1 MRRAVFLAATF
12 VLGAAGSARA
22 ESRSV
27 RIDYEAAASCPDEQ
41 RFVELA
47 RDRVREWATVDE
59 RGELVARA
67 RTEKV
72 DAVFVGRLSLE
83 DAAGASLGVRTIQD
97 ADCEEV
103 VLALALFLAVAL
115 EAEAAHPR
123 APASPGA
130 ESPPAASAVG
140 APPAS
145 DVQARPPLRP
155 PPAPAHDASAIRWEL
170 AARAHAVTGRMPGAA
185 AGGALAIELG
195 PRRASGLRPFG
206 GIGFDVV
213 PYSERSE
220 GRGHVQLGWGA
231 VFGRLCAGLD
241 LSDQPTKGDRGWIE
255 PWACARAEA
264 GGLRAASRGYVV
276 NRTEY
281 LPWYAAGAELGAA
294 MRLSQTIGVG
304 AFLHGSVPF
313 VRHELVLGDQRVFR
327 APIVSGEAGLEL
339 KVRIW

>member
-27 RIDYEAAASCPDEQ
+27 RIAYDAAPSCPDAR

-72 DAVFVGRLSLE
+72 DGVFVGRLSLE
-83 DAAGASLGVRTIQD
+83 DASGTSLGVRTIQD

-123 APASPGA
+123 APASTVA
-130 ESPPAASAVG
+130 ETPPAAGAVG
-140 APPAS
+140 APPPGDA
-145 DVQARPPLRP
+145 QPRP
-155 PPAPAHDASAIRWEL
+155 PPRSPPARARDASAIRWEL
-170 AARAHAVTGRMPGAA
+170 TARAHGVTGRMPGIA

-195 PRRASGLRPFG
+195 PRRAAALRPFAG
-206 GIGFDVV
+206 VGFDVV

-220 GRGHVQLGWGA
+220 GRGHVELGWGV
-231 VFGRLCAGLD
+231 VFGRVCAGVD
-241 LSDQPTKGDRGWIE
+241 LAGRSASGDRGWIE

-264 GGLRAASRGYVV
+264 GGLRAASRGYLV

-281 LPWYAAGAELGAA
+281 LPWYAAGAEAGLAL
-294 MRLSQTIGVG
+294 RLSQTIGVG
-304 AFLHGSVPF
+304 AFLHASAPI
-313 VRHELVLGDQRVFR
+313 VRHELVLGDLRVFR